1 MDKHFNWMHFSLP
14 LPLSH
19 THTHTCTRVRTF
31 VNVNSFCSLL
41 YISRPIYSTLGGL
54 EVKLGWSAALDSP
67 NCREMHFFQLWQHNM
82 AEKNTLSLF
91 PGQVVWTAPHTRT
104 QTHAHALGD
113 THTVAL
119 AAMTFLWPL
128 CTQLT
133 GLFAANSTALVRR
146 RPLAITLRISK

>member
-14 LPLSH
+14 LPLS
-19 THTHTCTRVRTF
+19 HTHTCTRVRTF

-82 AEKNTLSLF
+82 AEKILF
-91 PGQVVWTAPHTRT
+91 HFFQAKLCELRPTHAHKHTRT
-104 QTHAHALGD
+104 HWGTRTLSHSRRWRFCGRNAL
-113 THTVAL
+113 
-119 AAMTFLWPL
+119 
-128 CTQLT
+128 
-133 GLFAANSTALVRR
+133 N
-146 RPLAITLRISK
+146 